1 MFQMC
6 TVYCF
11 TVPNLCIIHACMY
24 ESVDLSAAI
33 HLRAVAG
40 SPFHK
45 QELCIYKLQDTG
57 AGGLFLKYGSSFYL
71 GQNHSKMAR
80 QWLFETAKKKDNKA
94 FFIAHQENTHAIS
107 QYLSGSNPFFGGRT
121 TF

>member
-33 HLRAVAG
+33 RLRAVAG

-57 AGGLFLKYGSSFYL
+57 AGSLFLKYGSSFYL
-71 GQNHSKMAR
+71 GQNHSRMAR
-80 QWLFETAKKKDNKA
+80 QWLLKRPKKKIIK
-94 FFIAHQENTHAIS
+94 
-107 QYLSGSNPFFGGRT
+107 LSLLLTKRT
-121 TF
+121 L